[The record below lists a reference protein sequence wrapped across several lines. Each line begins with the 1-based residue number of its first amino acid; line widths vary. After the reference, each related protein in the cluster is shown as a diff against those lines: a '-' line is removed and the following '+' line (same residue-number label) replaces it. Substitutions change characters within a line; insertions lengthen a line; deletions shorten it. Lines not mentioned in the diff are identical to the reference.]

1 MLVRGP
7 SPLLFVCGG
16 VLFSRTRWGGVSSP
30 LISLASRFG
39 MGLGVS
45 LSLCP
50 PQNSVGPPLAPPLCW
65 GVGWGGLLVFCVVV
79 VHIPLPPGCGL
90 PLHDF
95 PLGWCVLFVVVVLA
109 D

>member
-50 PQNSVGPPLAPPLCW
+50 PQNSVGPPLAPPLCL
-65 GVGWGGLLVFCVVV
+65 GGWGGLLVFCVVV
-79 VHIPLPPGCGL
+79 VHIPFVTLWL